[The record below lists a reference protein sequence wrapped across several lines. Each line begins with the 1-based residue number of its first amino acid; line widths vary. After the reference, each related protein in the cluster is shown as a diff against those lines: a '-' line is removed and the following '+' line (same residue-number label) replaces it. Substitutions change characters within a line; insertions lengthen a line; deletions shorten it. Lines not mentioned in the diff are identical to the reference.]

1 MKTINFAEL
10 ENMVNYNDYT
20 AFVYNDGTQ
29 TMYSGGEISDD
40 TLAPFYDADKIEVY
54 GMNELLDIK
63 ELMQENFLAELE
75 PAEGVD
81 DEGYNSIATDFE
93 NGRGKI
99 AKCELNGNIIYML
112 VW

>member
-1 MKTINFAEL
+1 MKIINFREL

-29 TMYSGGEISDD
+29 TMYSGGEINEN
-40 TLAPFYDADKIEVY
+40 TLDPFYGTNKIETY
-54 GMNELLDIK
+54 DMNELQDIK
-63 ELMQENFLAELE
+63 ELMKENFLAEFK
-75 PAEGVD
+75 PAGCE
-81 DEGYNSIATDFE
+81 DEGYDSMVADFA

>member
-1 MKTINFAEL
+1 MKIINFREL

-29 TMYSGGEISDD
+29 TMYSGGEINED
-40 TLAPFYDADKIEVY
+40 TLEPFYDTDKIETY
-54 GMNELLDIK
+54 DMNELQDIK
-63 ELMQENFLAELE
+63 ELMKENLLAEFK
-75 PAEGVD
+75 PAGVE
-81 DEGYNSIATDFE
+81 DEGYDSMAADFA

-99 AKCELNGNIIYML
+99 AKCGLNGNIIYML